1 MVSFRKF
8 IVWEITKI
16 NIKLVTSTHKN
27 TLLSFYSGAAT
38 PCTERIPPRTETN
51 KKRRRAYE

>member
-8 IVWEITKI
+8 IVWEIAKI

-27 TLLSFYSGAAT
+27 TLLSFYSGAVT
-38 PCTERIPPRTETN
+38 PCMERIARFKQPN
-51 KKRRRAYE
+51 NRRWADE